1 MSKNTPKPTIK
12 VGRPATTMKIANN
25 LVAGRFYVIDS
36 ESWLDYEPQTFY
48 LRSDHKQPVSILE
61 EIVAGSM
68 VLYLGTTPSSDGITH
83 HKIGFGESFGL
94 ISDRNV
100 VFYEVEFG
108 LE

>member
-1 MSKNTPKPTIK
+1 
-12 VGRPATTMKIANN
+12 
-25 LVAGRFYVIDS
+25 
-36 ESWLDYEPQTFY
+36 
-48 LRSDHKQPVSILE
+48 
-61 EIVAGSM
+61 M